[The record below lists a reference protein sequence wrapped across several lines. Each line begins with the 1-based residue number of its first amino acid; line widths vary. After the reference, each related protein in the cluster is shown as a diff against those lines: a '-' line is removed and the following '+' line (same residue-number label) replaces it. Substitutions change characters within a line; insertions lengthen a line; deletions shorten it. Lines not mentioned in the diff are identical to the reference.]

1 MSGKLAIY
9 IVRHG
14 MDNENYRGGWS
25 DLGLIEEGMEQ
36 AKLLANYL
44 SDKKEKYSINK
55 IISSDLRRAVETAKE
70 IESKLNIPVKYCS
83 DWREINNGVLA
94 GMDNK
99 DALIKYPGLFF
110 NTLEMSERYPNG
122 ESPSEFYNRIQSTF
136 LELCNNISTGMEED
150 DVIILTHG
158 GVINVLYY
166 ILNNIKW
173 TNKSPKLSKTST
185 TGMHKI
191 EHIEGK
197 WEIVMSNSVEHL
209 YYHREI

>member
-1 MSGKLAIY
+1 M
-9 IVRHG
+9 
-14 MDNENYRGGWS
+14 
-25 DLGLIEEGMEQ
+25 
-36 AKLLANYL
+36 
-44 SDKKEKYSINK
+44 NK

-94 GMDNK
+94 GM
-99 DALIKYPGLFF
+99 
-110 NTLEMSERYPNG
+110 
-122 ESPSEFYNRIQSTF
+122 
-136 LELCNNISTGMEED
+136 EED
-150 DVIILTHG
+150 NIMILTHG

-173 TNKSPKLSKTST
+173 TNKSPKLS
-185 TGMHKI
+185 HKI

-209 YYHREI
+209 YYNREI